1 MKKVVFLMYLCF
13 GISHAQIIN
22 FPDANFKARLL
33 QASPITNTVAY
44 GSNGYIKID
53 ANNNG
58 EIEQSEALMVTNLN
72 VIGQNIS
79 NLEGLQYFTNL
90 TVLGLDTN
98 HVTSINLSSLT
109 QLVSLNCHTN
119 QLASLDLTGLIHLE
133 RLFCYNNQITSLD
146 FSNLPNL
153 KTVYCGNNQLTS
165 LDFSHNPL
173 FEELGCK
180 NSPNLTSI
188 KFKNN
193 HQQLF
198 GSQAIFL
205 NECWTGCPNLNYI
218 CADAFEIPALQ
229 SYLSGCGI
237 TQAITIDSACPLLG
251 NEGFEVKAFSVSPN
265 PSNGLFEITLPTLLK
280 NATLSVYNLMGQRVY
295 STSMADG
302 EVYSL
307 DLSTLASGCYVLKI
321 SDGEQSYCKRIL
333 KE

>member
-1 MKKVVFLMYLCF
+1 MNKIILFFLLI
-13 GISHAQIIN
+13 GISTCYSQIITI
-22 FPDANFKARLL
+22 PDTNFKLRLL
-33 QASPITNTVAY
+33 QCSPSNTFALSISGY
-44 GSNGYIKID
+44 YIKID

-58 EIEQSEALMVTNLN
+58 EIEQSEALMVERLN
-72 VIGQNIS
+72 IINCNIS

-90 TVLGLDTN
+90 TSVGFDTN
-98 HVTSINLSSLT
+98 HIASVNLSSLT
-109 QLVSLNCHTN
+109 KLTNLDCHTN
-119 QLASLDLTGLIHLE
+119 LLTSLDLTGLIHLE

-165 LDFSHNPL
+165 LDFSYNPL
-173 FEELGCK
+173 FEDLGCK
-180 NSPNLTSI
+180 NNTNLTSI

-198 GSQAIFL
+198 GSQTFL

-251 NEGFEVKAFSVSPN
+251 AEEFEKYKFTIFPNPFDSEFNISFDNFVKEVKLE
-265 PSNGLFEITLPTLLK
+265 LFTLVGQKIYENTLTDLKDYLLK
-280 NATLSVYNLMGQRVY
+280 INN
-295 STSMADG
+295 
-302 EVYSL
+302 
-307 DLSTLASGCYVLKI
+307 LASGTYLLKI
-321 SDGEQSYCKRIL
+321 TNEQETIVKKIV
-333 KE
+333 KK